1 MAVIV
6 YEEDG
11 TASRRHITWLR
22 PVPADTAPPKNLH
35 RESLAQRAE
44 RLWPESEPHGLRN
57 RAEWLRAVAVVR
69 ATTNGWRW
77 ERDTPR
83 LDRPL

>member
-1 MAVIV
+1 MSVLPH
-6 YEEDG
+6 EDG
-11 TASRRHITWLR
+11 TRGPRVHWLQ
-22 PVPADTAPPKNLH
+22 PVPADKRSALP
-35 RESLAQRAE
+35 RESLQARAE
-44 RLWPESEPHGLRN
+44 RLWPESEPYGLRN

>member
-1 MAVIV
+1 M
-6 YEEDG
+6 
-11 TASRRHITWLR
+11 LL
-22 PVPADTAPPKNLH
+22 K
-35 RESLAQRAE
+35 AQAE
-44 RLWPESEPHGLRN
+44 RLWPEHEPHGLRN

>member
-1 MAVIV
+1 MSVLP
-6 YEEDG
+6 YEDG
-11 TASRRHITWLR
+11 TAPHPVYRVSWLR
-22 PVPADTAPPKNLH
+22 PVVADAPTPARVLLK
-35 RESLAQRAE
+35 AQAE